1 MKGRFFLAVLT
12 LLFAAQAAALFLFA
26 RQQGADGRQ
35 DAAAVNKALQSLGRD
50 WANLEGHKKV
60 DGLAYVALGPD
71 EEVRYR
77 TQEGLSESIN
87 EAVLHRDTVLD
98 IRDGSSVVGKLIVYN
113 DSAQVFQAGK
123 QAVIRAFLLCMLAQ
137 GGLCA
142 GYFFYLNG
150 TIVKPFRALEGF
162 AERVAGG
169 NLDVPLAMDRQNLF
183 GAFTESFDLMRVQ
196 LKEARQAEIRA
207 NESKKELV
215 AKLSH
220 DIKTPVAS
228 IKAASE
234 VGAALA
240 DQERLRDNYRQIIRK
255 ADQIDSLITNLFT
268 ATLEELKQLSVTPQD
283 LESREIRGFLESADY
298 LGRASLAPVPG
309 CILRA
314 DPLRLQQVFDN
325 LFANSY
331 KYAGTQI
338 EATVWREESC
348 LAVALEDHG
357 GGVDREE
364 ISFLK
369 EKYRR
374 GRNAQN
380 IEGAG
385 LGLYIA
391 DYFMREMKGELF
403 LENGADGLRA
413 VVRIP
418 LSGRI

>member
-1 MKGRFFLAVLT
+1 M
-12 LLFAAQAAALFLFA
+12 
-26 RQQGADGRQ
+26 
-35 DAAAVNKALQSLGRD
+35 
-50 WANLEGHKKV
+50 
-60 DGLAYVALGPD
+60 
-71 EEVRYR
+71 
-77 TQEGLSESIN
+77 
-87 EAVLHRDTVLD
+87 
-98 IRDGSSVVGKLIVYN
+98 
-113 DSAQVFQAGK
+113 
-123 QAVIRAFLLCMLAQ
+123 
-137 GGLCA
+137 
-142 GYFFYLNG
+142 
-150 TIVKPFRALEGF
+150 
-162 AERVAGG
+162 
-169 NLDVPLAMDRQNLF
+169 
-183 GAFTESFDLMRVQ
+183 
-196 LKEARQAEIRA
+196 
-207 NESKKELV
+207 
-215 AKLSH
+215 
-220 DIKTPVAS
+220 
-228 IKAASE
+228 
-234 VGAALA
+234 GAALA

-283 LESREIRGFLESADY
+283 LESGEIRGFLESADY